1 MQLRNHPL
9 MSHSGIRNWPPK
21 WGITQRDNKPLRGEV
36 GFLEYAQKPYGQ
48 KLIIVMKLD
57 DHKYTAIL
65 MFDDATFCK
74 QIYNLLQQNIGRRI
88 EEIGDLD
95 LSFTL

>member
-9 MSHSGIRNWPPK
+9 MSHSGIRNWPPE